1 MMFNF
6 NQSKKFLAIVGCGAV
21 GLLSFSS
28 AYATNPEPVTAEV
41 EFVAPITITETNALQ
56 YGSLDVA
63 MAAGETITIAPDGTQ
78 SGTGL
83 ARIVG
88 SVPAASALTVT
99 ATGAR
104 GITILVGAI
113 ANGTYYGL
121 TGFTCDYAGGAD
133 LACDGAG
140 MSTTSVAS
148 TTLRVGATLTG
159 AGGAVAG
166 NDDGGFNV
174 TVSYQ

>member
-1 MMFNF
+1 MFNF
-6 NQSKKFLAIVGCGAV
+6 NQSKQVLAIVGFALA

-41 EFVAPITITETNALQ
+41 EFVAPITIAETNALQ

-63 MAAGETITIAPDGTQ
+63 MAAGETITIDPDGTQ

-83 ARIVG
+83 GRMIGGAVG
-88 SVPAASALTVT
+88 ASALTVN
-99 ATGAR
+99 ASALQ
-104 GITILVGAI
+104 GITILVDAI
-113 ANGTYYGL
+113 ANGTYYAL

-140 MSTTSVAS
+140 MPATSVAS
-148 TTLRVGATLTG
+148 ATLRVGATLTG
-159 AGGAVAG
+159 AGGALAG

>member
-28 AYATNPEPVTAEV
+28 AYAANPEPVTAEV

-63 MAAGETITIAPDGTQ
+63 MAAGETIIIAPDGSQT
-78 SGTGL
+78 GTGL

-88 SVPAASALTVT
+88 GAQAASELTVT
-99 ATGAR
+99 ATAVQ
-104 GITILVGAI
+104 GITILVDAI
-113 ANGTYYGL
+113 ANGTYYAL
-121 TGFTCDYAGGAD
+121 TGFTCDYAAGAD

-140 MSTTSVAS
+140 MSATSVAS

>member
-1 MMFNF
+1 
-6 NQSKKFLAIVGCGAV
+6 VGCALA

-41 EFVAPITITETNALQ
+41 EFVAPITITETLALR
-56 YGSLDVA
+56 YGPLDVA
-63 MAAGETITIAPDGTQ
+63 MTAGETITIDPDGTQ

-83 ARIVG
+83 GRMVG
-88 SVPAASALTVT
+88 LAANVGASALTVT
-99 ATGAR
+99 ATALQ
-104 GITILVGAI
+104 GITILVDGI
-113 ANGTYYGL
+113 ANGTYYTL

-133 LACDGAG
+133 AACDGAG
-140 MSTTSVAS
+140 MSTASVAS

-159 AGGAVAG
+159 AGGALAG